1 MGAEETLYILL
12 LVAKRNKKNVDIQNN
27 KGKVFLINGSLYK
40 CIPQSPFFYARTPKM
55 VLLLSLLSDPT
66 IVDKKGHTVLE
77 ACIRLGTSGVSL
89 HKTRHNPACAE
100 ALLSTAVSTNNK
112 ELVDKNLLLIFN
124 LKMFLKSKEG
134 QWNET
139 EARNVQS

>member
-1 MGAEETLYILL
+1 
-12 LVAKRNKKNVDIQNN
+12 
-27 KGKVFLINGSLYK
+27 
-40 CIPQSPFFYARTPKM
+40 M

-77 ACIRLGTSGVSL
+77 ACIRSGTSGVSL

-139 EARNVQS
+139 EARNVLGFKNMLFRSCQASWKMAARDYWCTRPLSHFCTSSGW